1 MGKVS
6 LFALGGL
13 GEVGMN
19 CLALEQR
26 GEVMLVDCGV
36 TFDHRGLGVDVVHPD
51 FAALEPYRG
60 KIAGLFVT
68 HGHEDHIGAIP
79 YLLSKFEVPIWAPP
93 HASALIRS
101 RLAEAREKGAPPI
114 AHEPVLNEATVRG
127 LYRVG
132 SFWVEPIRVTHSI
145 ADATALAIKT
155 DAGVVL
161 HTGDFKFD
169 ATPPDGEA
177 FDIDRIDELGE
188 AGIALLLSDSTNI
201 DATGETGSERGVG
214 DSLHRIAAKA
224 SGAVIVAMFASNVH
238 RLRMIGE
245 IARHTKRKIVL
256 LGRSVETH
264 AKAARETHYLDW
276 PSDLVWPAERAKEL
290 PRAQVLAIASGTQG
304 EWRGALSRLARG
316 DHPLFE
322 LAPGDTVVL
331 SSRAIPGN
339 DLSVY
344 AVMSHLLRRGVELR
358 TWITDRAVHVSGHAH
373 RQEQKRM
380 LELARPRSFV
390 PLHGTLHHLTRHAEL
405 AREIGVQQTCVLEN
419 GDVATLDDAGLQKT
433 GKVGVGRVH
442 CAFGQPIPPAQMR
455 ERVILAGEGVVA
467 VSVVERAGDAP
478 DVRIATR
485 GLVDEA
491 SRASVLADAKR
502 AAAAAFADETLPE
515 PRDERVRIA
524 VRHVFRE
531 AIGFKPVTMVT
542 IFEATR

>member
-1 MGKVS
+1 MGKLS

-51 FAALEPYRG
+51 FSALEAHRG

-79 YLLSKFEVPIWAPP
+79 YFLSRFDVPVWAPP
-93 HASALIRS
+93 HASALIRA
-101 RLAEAREKGAPPI
+101 RLKEASGARAPKLPAEPQLREA
-114 AHEPVLNEATVRG
+114 NVRG

-132 SFWVEPIRVTHSI
+132 SFVVEPIRVTHSI
-145 ADATALAIKT
+145 ADATALAIRT

-169 ATPPDGEA
+169 PTPPDGEA

-188 AGIALLLSDSTNI
+188 AGIALLLSDSTNV
-201 DATGETGSERGVG
+201 DASGETGSERGVG
-214 DSLHRIAAKA
+214 DSLHRITAKA
-224 SGAVIVAMFASNVH
+224 DGAVVVAMFASNVH
-238 RLRMIGE
+238 RLRMLGE

-264 AKAARETHYLDW
+264 ANAARETHYVDW
-276 PSDLVWPAERAKEL
+276 PSDLVWPADRVKEL
-290 PRAQVLAIASGTQG
+290 PRSQVLAIASGTQG

-322 LAPGDTVVL
+322 LAEKDTVVL
-331 SSRAIPGN
+331 SSRTIPGN
-339 DLSVY
+339 DL
-344 AVMSHLLRRGVELR
+344 AVFAVIGHLLRRGVHLH
-358 TWITDRAVHVSGHAH
+358 TWIHDRAVHVSGHAH

-380 LELARPRSFV
+380 LEIARPRAFIPV
-390 PLHGTLHHLTRHAEL
+390 HGTLHHLTRHAEL
-405 AREIGVQQTCVLEN
+405 ARDVGVKSTCVLEN

-433 GKVGVGRVH
+433 GKVGTGRVH
-442 CAFGQPIPPAQMR
+442 CAFGRAIPPAQMR

-467 VSVVERAGDAP
+467 VTVAMRAAGEP
-478 DVRIATR
+478 DVRVATR
-485 GLVDEA
+485 GTIDEVA
-491 SRASVLADAKR
+491 EASVLADAKR
-502 AAAAAFADETLPE
+502 AALAAVAEAGDEPV
-515 PRDERVRIA
+515 DERVRVA
-524 VRHVFRE
+524 VRHVFRD
-531 AIGFKPVTMVT
+531 AIGFKPLTIVTVL
-542 IFEATR
+542 EAPR

>member
-6 LFALGGL
+6 FFALGGL

-19 CLALEQR
+19 CLAIEQR

-36 TFDHRGLGVDVVHPD
+36 TFDHRNIGVDVVHPD
-51 FAALEPYRG
+51 FSALEPYRDR
-60 KIAGLFVT
+60 IAGLFVT

-79 YLLSKFEVPIWAPP
+79 YFLQSFPTAPIWAPP
-93 HASALIRS
+93 HALALIKK
-101 RLAEAREKGAPPI
+101 RLGE
-114 AHEPVLNEATVRG
+114 HELETEPTLREATVRG

-145 ADATALAIKT
+145 ADATALAITT
-155 DAGVVL
+155 DAGKVI

-169 ATPPDGEA
+169 SSPPDGEA

-188 AGIALLLSDSTNI
+188 EGVALLMSDSTNI

-214 DSLHRIAAKA
+214 DSLHRITAKA
-224 SGAVIVAMFASNVH
+224 DGAVVIAMFASNVH
-238 RLRMIGE
+238 RLRMVGE

-256 LGRSVETH
+256 LGRSVENH
-264 AKAARETHYLDW
+264 ANVARDTHYLDW
-276 PSDLVWPAERAKEL
+276 PSDLVHPADRAKEL
-290 PRAQVLAIASGTQG
+290 PKNQVLAIASGTQG

-322 LAPGDTVVL
+322 VGKGDTVVL
-331 SSRAIPGN
+331 SSRTIPGN
-339 DLSVY
+339 DLNVF
-344 AVMSHLLRRGVELR
+344 ATIGHLLRRGVDLR

-380 LELARPRSFV
+380 LELARPRAFV

-405 AREIGVQQTCVLEN
+405 ARELNVQSICVAEN
-419 GDVATLDDAGLQKT
+419 GDVLTLEDGVIQKT
-433 GKVGVGRVH
+433 GKVHVGRVH
-442 CAFGQPIPPAQMR
+442 RAFGRAIPPAQLR

-467 VSVVERAGDAP
+467 VTVVSHAGKDP
-478 DVRIATR
+478 DIYVTTR
-485 GLVDEA
+485 GAIDEVA
-491 SRASVLADAKR
+491 EADVLANAKR
-502 AAAAAFADETLPE
+502 AAIAAIADESRRDPVSW
-515 PRDERVRIA
+515 PREERVRVA

-542 IFEATR
+542 FVEPS